1 MELSVTR
8 GNAVIQLTNWP
19 NLNCMRTMYLQKLI
33 TSILRSSLS
42 IPMSHHPNQH
52 QVKRSTAIPKA
63 RFMIVLIPN
72 HILWK
77 WVNSTW
83 WQWIWH
89 TTTGV
94 DGHSSRQG
102 CKFHYFLH
110 QQQSKDKNE
119 FQHLV
124 RVCNGRGRSSGNI
137 VVCGHEHLWISSQ
150 LSTAL
155 SRSMSSNVRLL
166 FLCPV
171 NWVGMEILHPTDKW
185 CYISKQL
192 C

>member
-1 MELSVTR
+1 M
-8 GNAVIQLTNWP
+8 
-19 NLNCMRTMYLQKLI
+19 CLQKLI

-42 IPMSHHPNQH
+42 IPLSHHPNHH
-52 QVKRSTAIPKA
+52 QVKCSSAIPKA
-63 RFMIVLIPN
+63 RFMIVMIPN
-72 HILWK
+72 YILRM

-89 TTTGV
+89 TTTGA
-94 DGHSSRQG
+94 DGYSSRQG
-102 CKFHYFLH
+102 RKFHYFLC

-124 RVCNGRGRSSGNI
+124 QVCNGRGRSSGI
-137 VVCGHEHLWISSQ
+137 IMVCGHERLWISSQ
-150 LSTAL
+150 LSTSL
-155 SRSMSSNVRLL
+155 SHSMSSNAQLL

-171 NWVGMEILHPTDKW
+171 NLVGMEMLHATDKW
-185 CYISKQL
+185 CYTGKQL